1 MDMNQ
6 YDEDFVKKYHDDA
19 EGTNYL
25 YEYKTGE
32 FQGGEIVGMQSI
44 PQTCSGTTYHYDK
57 DNGEAWIQHSQLGSF
72 IGEEYYYETDLQYPI
87 CDNC

>member
-32 FQGGEIVGMQSI
+32 FQGGEILGMQPI
-44 PQTCSGTTYHYDK
+44 PQTCSGTTY
-57 DNGEAWIQHSQLGSF
+57 NL
-72 IGEEYYYETDLQYPI
+72 
-87 CDNC
+87 

>member
-32 FQGGEIVGMQSI
+32 FQGGEILGMQSI

-57 DNGEAWIQHSQLGSF
+57 DNGDAWIQHSQLGSF
-72 IGEEYYYETDLQYPI
+72 ISEEYYYETDLQYPI

>member
-32 FQGGEIVGMQSI
+32 FQGGEIVGMQPI

-57 DNGEAWIQHSQLGSF
+57 DNGEPWIEHTQLGSF
-72 IGEEYYYETDLQYPI
+72 ISEEYYYETDLQYPI